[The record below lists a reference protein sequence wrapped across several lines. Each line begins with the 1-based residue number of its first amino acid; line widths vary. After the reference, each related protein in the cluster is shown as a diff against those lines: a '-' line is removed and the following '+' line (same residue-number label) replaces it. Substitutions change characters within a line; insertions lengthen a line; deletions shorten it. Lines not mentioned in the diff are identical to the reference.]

1 MRLALY
7 YGPVGVQ
14 TNDTRDYVRPVI
26 EIQTSILSGSILR
39 DDAVILAE
47 LLRIALKAEKEG
59 ALISALASG
68 AS

>member
-39 DDAVILAE
+39 EDAVVLAE
-47 LLRIALKAEKEG
+47 LLRIALKTEMEAGLALAGG
-59 ALISALASG
+59 AL
-68 AS
+68 